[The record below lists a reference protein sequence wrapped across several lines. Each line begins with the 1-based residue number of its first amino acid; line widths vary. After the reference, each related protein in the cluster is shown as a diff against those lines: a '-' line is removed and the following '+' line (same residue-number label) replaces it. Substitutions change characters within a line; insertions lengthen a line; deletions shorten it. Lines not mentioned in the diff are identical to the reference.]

1 MKMIK
6 FQCGHCGHR
15 IAIARRHLGK
25 LVGCPDCGL
34 VTHPLDEHLIKG
46 RAKSPAASHCCANCG
61 QTIDRLQKLHLWENK
76 IVCGACQKKLA
87 AEAAP
92 APVQVVATV
101 APRAVARREPASI
114 AQADADLH
122 MLARPFRGGLFGAMV
137 GLCVAGAAMYG
148 ALSLLKEVAGL
159 IMGLAFG
166 GLALVGIYLGVRIAL
181 ASRTTEPSA
190 RPLRQPRLIEK

>member
-1 MKMIK
+1 MIK

-25 LVGCPDCGL
+25 LVGCPECGQ
-34 VTHPLDEHLIKG
+34 VTHPLDEHLVNG
-46 RAKSPAASHCCANCG
+46 RAKSRAASHCCANCG
-61 QTIDRLQKLHLWENK
+61 QTIGKLQKLHLWENK

-87 AEAAP
+87 AEVVP

-101 APRAVARREPASI
+101 APRAVARRELTSNLPAET
-114 AQADADLH
+114 DLH

-181 ASRTTEPSA
+181 ASRNAELSA
-190 RPLRQPRLIEK
+190 RPARQARLIEK